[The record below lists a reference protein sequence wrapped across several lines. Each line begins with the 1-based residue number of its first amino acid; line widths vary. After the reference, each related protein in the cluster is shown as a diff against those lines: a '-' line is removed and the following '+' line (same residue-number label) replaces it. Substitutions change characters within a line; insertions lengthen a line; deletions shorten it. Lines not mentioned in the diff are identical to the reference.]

1 MQETLTRMLTERGHS
16 CPKCAA
22 KKMQMSVSGM
32 YDIRGSVE
40 RDILHLQELWQYGA
54 FQSDALPLLEQ
65 LYSDLR
71 QLARSS
77 LGIDVVWIAQTM
89 DKFRNMWSGPP
100 NMQVEDMF
108 PNLAIHL
115 S

>member
-1 MQETLTRMLTERGHS
+1 MQETLIRMLTERGHS

-22 KKMQMSVSGM
+22 KNMQMSVSGM
-32 YDIRGSVE
+32 YDIRGTVE
-40 RDILHLQELWQYGA
+40 RDISHQQELWEYGA
-54 FQSDALPLLEQ
+54 FQNDALPLLER
-65 LYSDLR
+65 LWGDLR

-77 LGIDVVWIAQTM
+77 VGIDVIWIAQVM
-89 DKFRNMWSGPP
+89 DKFRNLWNGPP
-100 NMQVEDMF
+100 QMEVSDLF